1 MVSIGCDTTTLD
13 CLRRIRRRHKHMQV
27 VMLGHRS
34 NIPTIGRESSPPI
47 MVAKAR
53 RDTTRAIVGMK
64 ITVTTTNVTEARNK

>member
-1 MVSIGCDTTTLD
+1 
-13 CLRRIRRRHKHMQV
+13 
-27 VMLGHRS
+27 MLGHRS

-64 ITVTTTNVTEARNK
+64 ITVNTTNVTEARNK